1 MKNFFFIALV
11 FIATLFFSC
20 TKDDVDEN
28 ALSSG
33 NLTTD
38 SIGGCKQIL
47 IHGNYE
53 KDSALTADN
62 YLDVSVNIKTA
73 GTYTIQTNTVNGMS
87 FKGTGR
93 LGYGGGNTVRLY
105 GSGKPLLN
113 GLFPFRVTYGGSLC
127 IANISIGGGGGANA
141 IFSMGGAPNTCSGF
155 NSSGIYQAGQ
165 IILAGVNY
173 VVANVNVTS
182 IGTYQIRTT
191 PVNGVTFSTG
201 ATLNTFTSLGVQS
214 VILFA
219 SGTPIA
225 SGNFNY
231 ILNSPN
237 TNCRFTITYL

>member
-1 MKNFFFIALV
+1 
-11 FIATLFFSC
+11 
-20 TKDDVDEN
+20 
-28 ALSSG
+28 
-33 NLTTD
+33 
-38 SIGGCKQIL
+38 
-47 IHGNYE
+47 
-53 KDSALTADN
+53 
-62 YLDVSVNIKTA
+62 
-73 GTYTIQTNTVNGMS
+73 
-87 FKGTGR
+87 
-93 LGYGGGNTVRLY
+93 
-105 GSGKPLLN
+105 
-113 GLFPFRVTYGGSLC
+113 
-127 IANISIGGGGGANA
+127 
-141 IFSMGGAPNTCSGF
+141 MGGAPNTCSGF